1 MSLAYADEAI
11 HLREVTALSDRDIAR
26 ATGSGVSTVSAWLR
40 RERAPRGRRA
50 ERLVELSAIADRL
63 TAVLG
68 AERVPVWLNKPIPAL
83 EHRKPLDVI
92 AAGRLRA
99 GLARGRRARVADF
112 RLARCQQRIPAVP
125 TTGDWYRHVRAGA
138 PPMPGHPA
146 PGGRWQRG
154 EQLAALYV
162 AQDPATVWAEWY
174 RALAELGEPPDARLP
189 RDLWRFSLHLPRVAD
204 LSQPRRCERSAC
216 RTSSP
221 SGRSGPRSRKPAR
234 CSQPTVST
242 ASCSAPAHGQPVVRV
257 RVRDRSGLRRRQ
269 PSKAPSG
276 SSRARAAARNAHL
289 SAPHGS
295 PTPRRERN
303 PLTPDSMTSE
313 KEKRMSAITAALSQ
327 IDGVAA
333 EGDLVPEPAAALEL
347 ETAGEPILLPD
358 GKRIY
363 PPCLHGQPIDE
374 LALALLDMHDP
385 AQSSFLRLIG
395 PPGAGKS
402 QIARA
407 IAYRLWAN
415 RGRDVADRHGAP
427 FYGFVELQPGPS
439 SDEFFFRYDYVPVAG
454 AGGQVELVDSAFVQA
469 MREGWVVMI
478 DEVNTARDVALLSIN
493 ATLDGRLS
501 LYLAATGE
509 TVVAQPGFAVLL
521 AYNPGLVGATDIPD
535 AWHSRFPATLEV
547 TSNWAALAQLG
558 APQSLVAEAMRLDRQ
573 RIAGEDGLSWT
584 PQFRD
589 IESLWRMSERVGER
603 AALAFFASNLH
614 EQVSAGKIQDAEAA
628 AACRMLDQAGY
639 GRLRVV
645 GATSGLPNL
654 HGYPRAVT
662 S

>member
-1 MSLAYADEAI
+1 
-11 HLREVTALSDRDIAR
+11 
-26 ATGSGVSTVSAWLR
+26 
-40 RERAPRGRRA
+40 
-50 ERLVELSAIADRL
+50 
-63 TAVLG
+63 
-68 AERVPVWLNKPIPAL
+68 
-83 EHRKPLDVI
+83 
-92 AAGRLRA
+92 
-99 GLARGRRARVADF
+99 
-112 RLARCQQRIPAVP
+112 
-125 TTGDWYRHVRAGA
+125 
-138 PPMPGHPA
+138 
-146 PGGRWQRG
+146 
-154 EQLAALYV
+154 
-162 AQDPATVWAEWY
+162 
-174 RALAELGEPPDARLP
+174 
-189 RDLWRFSLHLPRVAD
+189 
-204 LSQPRRCERSAC
+204 
-216 RTSSP
+216 
-221 SGRSGPRSRKPAR
+221 
-234 CSQPTVST
+234 
-242 ASCSAPAHGQPVVRV
+242 
-257 RVRDRSGLRRRQ
+257 
-269 PSKAPSG
+269 
-276 SSRARAAARNAHL
+276 
-289 SAPHGS
+289 
-295 PTPRRERN
+295 
-303 PLTPDSMTSE
+303 
-313 KEKRMSAITAALSQ
+313 MSAITAALTQ
-327 IDGVAA
+327 IDEVAA
-333 EGDLVPEPAAALEL
+333 KGDLVPDLAAPLEL

-374 LALALLDMHDP
+374 LAVALLDMDDP

-415 RGRDVADRHGAP
+415 RGRDVTDRHGVP

-439 SDEFFFRYDYVPVAG
+439 SDEFFFRYDYVPLAG
-454 AGGQVELVDSAFVQA
+454 SGGQVQLVDSAFVQA

-535 AWHSRFPATLEV
+535 AWHSRFPAALEV

-558 APQSLVAEAMRLDRQ
+558 APASLVTEAMRLDRQ
-573 RIAGEDGLSWT
+573 RIAGEDGLGWA

-614 EQVSAGKIQDAEAA
+614 EQVTAGKVQEAEAA

-639 GRLRVV
+639 GRYRV